1 MPLVT
6 VRTRSALII
15 AIAALAAA
23 CAGCG
28 SGAPVGD
35 TDKIQVVLSQFDIS
49 VTNTSGKA
57 LFEVKA
63 EIEPTGPATHFT
75 TIIPRMENGEKR
87 VLAHNL
93 FSDRDGVPFSAR
105 NVKAKQVTVTAKDI
119 DGKALK
125 VEVPWKH

>member
-1 MPLVT
+1 MPLVN
-6 VRTRSALII
+6 VRTRIAPIL
-15 AIAALAAA
+15 AIAVLAA

-35 TDKIQVVLSQFDIS
+35 TDKIQVVLSQFDVS
-49 VTNTSGKA
+49 LANTSGKA

-63 EIEPTGPATHFT
+63 EIEPIGPATHFT

-105 NVKAKQVTVTAKDI
+105 NVKAKQVIVTAKDI
-119 DGKALK
+119 DGKALR
-125 VEVPWKH
+125 VEVPWKK

>member
-6 VRTRSALII
+6 VRTRFALII

-35 TDKIQVVLSQFDIS
+35 TDKIHVVLSQFDIAVS
-49 VTNTSGKA
+49 NTSGKA
-57 LFEVKA
+57 LFELEA

>member
-15 AIAALAAA
+15 VIAALAAA

-28 SGAPVGD
+28 SGVPAGD

-105 NVKAKQVTVTAKDI
+105 NVKAKQVIVTAKDI
-119 DGKALK
+119 DGKVLK